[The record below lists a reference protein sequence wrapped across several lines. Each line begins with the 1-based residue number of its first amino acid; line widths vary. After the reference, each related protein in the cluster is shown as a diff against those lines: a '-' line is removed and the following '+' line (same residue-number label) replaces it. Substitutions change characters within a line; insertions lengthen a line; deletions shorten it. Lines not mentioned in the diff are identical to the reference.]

1 MVQGSAS
8 VNDHF
13 YRGCTSSDCERWCKG
28 CKATTVHRVYLVG
41 YRSRVQVV
49 TQCLV
54 CNEGEGR
61 VC

>member
-1 MVQGSAS
+1 M
-8 VNDHF
+8 NDHF
-13 YRGCTSSDCERWCKG
+13 YRGCTSSDCERWCRE